1 MGVQSNGAATALGT
15 AIGIFL
21 VSFVLGDRTGAGPL
35 SRLSA
40 SLLFGALAFAVSW
53 TLHRYV

>member
-1 MGVQSNGAATALGT
+1 MALGT
-15 AIGIFL
+15 AIGIYL
-21 VSFVLGDRTGAGPL
+21 ASFVLGDRTGAGPL

>member
-1 MGVQSNGAATALGT
+1 MEAPSDGAVMALGT
-15 AIGIFL
+15 AIGIYL
-21 VSFVLGDRTGAGPL
+21 ASFVLGDRTGAGPL

-53 TLHRYV
+53 TLHWYV